1 MIRRRV
7 QPGTTLP
14 LEAPSSYE
22 KTGRRNRGI
31 PFVRTSL
38 GVFATIFFL
47 FPLLLL
53 VHHLNLNIAKT
64 HYEPNNFVAPKNA
77 TIINNTGS
85 KKDHNKPPSHTK
97 VAAASKLPSTTSDK
111 NSIGDIPY
119 IRYDSSTIQA
129 IKEGMDYASSH
140 GDAENPK
147 NANNTKGQYLLDF
160 GIIGFPKC
168 GTTTMSK

>member
-1 MIRRRV
+1 M
-7 QPGTTLP
+7 
-14 LEAPSSYE
+14 
-22 KTGRRNRGI
+22 
-31 PFVRTSL
+31 
-38 GVFATIFFL
+38 
-47 FPLLLL
+47 L

-64 HYEPNNFVAPKNA
+64 HFEPNNFVAPSNV
-77 TIINNTGS
+77 TITNNGGS
-85 KKDHNKPPSHTK
+85 KKHHKKPPSQTK
-97 VAAASKLPSTTSDK
+97 VAAASKLPATTSEE

-119 IRYDSSTIQA
+119 IRYDSSTILA

-147 NANNTKGQYLLDF
+147 NANNTKGQHLLDF